1 MKLIPLVAALLA
13 SAPALA
19 APAYTLTKTVPLGAP
34 DRWDYVVF
42 DPDGARVY
50 ASHGDRVTVLDARSG
65 AVVGEVTG
73 MPGGTHGIAIST
85 ATGEGFTDDGEKRE
99 VVAFDLKTL
108 RVTHRIPAGDDA
120 DGIARD
126 PVTGHVF
133 VVEGDPATMTV
144 IDPRGDRAVA
154 KINLGE
160 KGEYLAA
167 DGTGHVLVAGE
178 ANGDLIEV
186 DARTNAVLAHWPTP
200 GCAKPH
206 GLAVDAAGGRA
217 FMGCVNKVL
226 EVVDT
231 RSGRVVAELPIGAGN
246 DAVAWDPVRHRVFSS
261 NGRDGTITVIGQ
273 DTPDRYRVLDTV
285 PSKVSGRTM
294 TVDPVTGRLFV
305 VAADTLP
312 PATPGGRPRAKPGS
326 VAMLIF
332 DPVR

>member
-1 MKLIPLVAALLA
+1 MKIFPLAAALLA

-50 ASHGDRVTVLDARSG
+50 ASHGDRVTVVDAHSG
-65 AVVGEVTG
+65 ALVGEVTG
-73 MPGGTHGIAIST
+73 MPGGTHGVAIST
-85 ATGEGFTDDGEKRE
+85 RTGEGFTDDGEKRE
-99 VVAFDLKTL
+99 VVAFDLRTL
-108 RVTHRIPAGDDA
+108 QVTHRIPAGDDA
-120 DGIARD
+120 DGMARD

-133 VVEGDPATMTV
+133 TVEGDPATMTV
-144 IDPRGDRAVA
+144 VDPRGDRAVA

-167 DGTGHVLVAGE
+167 DNAGHVFVAGE
-178 ANGDLIEV
+178 ANSDLIEV

-200 GCAKPH
+200 GCKSPH
-206 GLAVDAAGGRA
+206 GLAVDAAGGRV

-226 EVVDT
+226 DVVDS

-246 DAVAWDPVRHRVFSS
+246 DAVAWDPVRRRVFSS
-261 NGRDGTITVIGQ
+261 NGRDGTISVIQQ
-273 DTPDRYRVLDTV
+273 DTPDRYRVLDLV
-285 PSKVSGRTM
+285 PTRVSGRTM
-294 TVDPVTGRLFV
+294 TVDPATGRLFV
-305 VAADTLP
+305 VVADLQP
-312 PATPGGRPRAKPGS
+312 SATPGGRPRAKPGS
-326 VAMLIF
+326 VAMLIL